1 MSGTRRLLV
10 ITYHFGAEGSVGG
23 LRWYGFTKYLE
34 RLGWTSAVLTA
45 AEPNGG
51 AARVERCPRF
61 LTCLDAL
68 RSVRDLM
75 RRGRATGSADSTPA
89 PAPSRAGILRHLG
102 RELIAWLAL
111 PDESRGWILRAT
123 LRARALIR
131 RFQPDVVVSSG
142 PPHAAHLVAGLALAG
157 SRVRWVIDLRDPW
170 AGPLPAI
177 WESHR
182 ILGSRSHRILS
193 RNLER
198 LAFRAAAA
206 VLTTTPQLAEVLATQ
221 YPHAR
226 IVCVPN
232 GVDPERLPRAQGNP
246 YPGVSLAYTGT
257 LYGGRD
263 IGAVVRG
270 LGLFLKRHPDAARA
284 GARLRVAGAVD
295 SHHARALAETVAA
308 AGMGECIEL
317 LGMLPRTDALQVLA
331 RSRLAVILAQEQELQ
346 IPAKLYE
353 AVAMGIPTLVLAPE
367 GTATATEA
375 RRLGAMVHDSNDV
388 EGIARLLE
396 RLWRD
401 GAALRPRCPVDI
413 THETL
418 AVRMDALLRSDL
430 ITASQAAP
438 HSTGGAV
445 KGAKR

>member
-1 MSGTRRLLV
+1 MSATRRLLV
-10 ITYHFGAEGSVGG
+10 ITYHFGPEGSVGG

-34 RLGWTSAVLTA
+34 RLGWTSAILTA
-45 AEPNGG
+45 AETNGG

-61 LTCLDAL
+61 LTCLDGL

-75 RRGRATGSADSTPA
+75 RRHAPPGSSDSTPA
-89 PAPSRAGILRHLG
+89 PAPSRAGVLQHVS
-102 RELIAWLAL
+102 RELMAWLAL

-131 RFQPDVVVSSG
+131 SFQPDVVVSSG
-142 PPHAAHLVAGLALAG
+142 PPHAAHLVAGLALAV
-157 SRVRWVIDLRDPW
+157 SPVRWVIDLRDPW

-177 WESHR
+177 WDSHR
-182 ILGSRSHRILS
+182 ILGSLSHRILS
-193 RNLER
+193 RRLER
-198 LAFRAAAA
+198 VAFRAAAA
-206 VLTTTPQLAEVLATQ
+206 VLTTSSQLADVLATQ
-221 YPHAR
+221 YPDAR

-232 GVDPERLPRAQGNP
+232 GVDPERLPKPAANP

-263 IGAVVRG
+263 IGPVLRA

-284 GARLRVAGAVD
+284 GSRLRVAGAVD

-308 AGMGECIEL
+308 AGIEQRVEL
-317 LGMLPRTDALQVLA
+317 LGMLPRTEALQLVA

-375 RRLGAMVHDSNDV
+375 RRLGAMVHDSDDV

-396 RLWRD
+396 RLWQD
-401 GAALRPRCPVDI
+401 GGALRPRCPVDI
-413 THETL
+413 THEAL
-418 AVRMDALLRSDL
+418 AVRMDALLRSE
-430 ITASQAAP
+430 IAPASKAAP
-438 HSTGGAV
+438 HPSNDELS
-445 KGAKR
+445 